1 MPNQSHLQGILCERA
16 DIDVSRLFNSIAIVL
31 VQQPALTVIICDDKG
46 VNAASFS
53 SLHTLQKGEGQRSKE
68 KLFRVFS

>member
-16 DIDVSRLFNSIAIVL
+16 DINMSRLFDSIAIVL
-31 VQQPALTVIICDDKG
+31 VQQPALIIIICEDKR

-53 SLHTLQKGEGQRSKE
+53 SLHTLQKDEGQRTKE
-68 KLFRVFS
+68 KLFRVYS